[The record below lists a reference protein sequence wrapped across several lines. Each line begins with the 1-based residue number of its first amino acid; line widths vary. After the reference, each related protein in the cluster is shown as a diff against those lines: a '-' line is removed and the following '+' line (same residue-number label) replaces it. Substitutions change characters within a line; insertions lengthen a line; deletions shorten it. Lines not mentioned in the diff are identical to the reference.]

1 MKVIFTWVENIQKSC
16 EDNNPKDKGL
26 DSGARTLIS
35 QTKSSKCACE
45 CLKTGKRKC
54 LEPNNVT
61 TASTL
66 ACPIDEILL
75 WHKAIERELN
85 DIAEAARKIQ
95 LCGDFSDLSA
105 FNKRLLFIAE
115 VCIFHRYFTLLSIFV
130 RYSLFWK
137 SCFFPDIPHPKFQQ
151 HWN

>member
-1 MKVIFTWVENIQKSC
+1 MKVIFTWMENIQKSC
-16 EDNNPKDKGL
+16 EDNPNDRGP

-35 QTKSSKCACE
+35 RTKNWQCACE
-45 CLKTGKRKC
+45 SLKTGKRKY

-66 ACPIDEILL
+66 ACPIDEILH
-75 WHKAIERELN
+75 WHKAIKRELN

-95 LCGDFSDLSA
+95 LFGDFSDLSA

-115 VCIFHRYFTLLSIFV
+115 VCIFHRYCTLLYIF
-130 RYSLFWK
+130 
-137 SCFFPDIPHPKFQQ
+137 I
-151 HWN
+151 